1 MSWRLCSICKWQN
14 IIHNNIKWEL
24 SKNHNAHFYNGH
36 KKIETTSIVKSFSKT
51 IEMESPITPK
61 EFIGQ
66 EPCLDGLIEDTNNN
80 SHLYEDINK
89 DCLKKKHINWSY
101 KNPTHSFYLGGQLS
115 MNTIDR
121 ITESNINK
129 AKELIKKKNKEYGE
143 PANSYEAASIK
154 NAAEDFENI
163 QKIIKRY
170 YEIQLHELYRPPNP
184 DITNDL
190 GGKEYQKIEKTTR
203 IGKTA

>member
-1 MSWRLCSICKWQN
+1 
-14 IIHNNIKWEL
+14 
-24 SKNHNAHFYNGH
+24 
-36 KKIETTSIVKSFSKT
+36 
-51 IEMESPITPK
+51 MESPITPK

-80 SHLYEDINK
+80 SQLYEDINT
-89 DCLKKKHINWSY
+89 DCLKRIHTSWGYTFPSY
-101 KNPTHSFYLGGQLS
+101 SFYLGGQLN
-115 MNTIDR
+115 MNTLDR

-143 PANSYEAASIK
+143 SANSYEAASIK
-154 NAAEDFENI
+154 NAEEDFENI

-184 DITNDL
+184 DIPNDL
-190 GGKEYQKIEKTTR
+190 GGKEYQKIANSTR
-203 IGKTA
+203 IGKIA